1 MSEIVKI
8 ETVDRIAFVKLN
20 RPDKYNSLSLDMFD
34 AVIGAGEKIRDDK
47 SVRAVVLSGE
57 GRGFCAGLDFS
68 SFAAMGAGGSVEDI
82 DLFTKVNNSPANRA
96 QQIAYVWKQVP
107 VPVIAALHGVAYGG
121 GLQIALAA
129 DIRFAAPDARFSVME
144 IKWGLIPDMSGSQT
158 LRDLVGLDVAK
169 ELTFTGRVVEAEE
182 ASCLGLVTRVCEDPM
197 KEATDLAKSIA
208 DKNPDAIVAGK
219 QLLESAW
226 HGDSNAGLEL
236 EEQLQKTL
244 IASPN
249 QLEAITAN
257 FEKRSPNF
265 KDRN

>member
-1 MSEIVKI
+1 MSELVSFEIV
-8 ETVDRIAFVKLN
+8 DHIAFVKLN
-20 RPDKYNSLSLDMFD
+20 RPDKYNSLSLEMFD
-34 AVIGAGEKIRDDK
+34 AVINTGEKIKMEK

-57 GRGFCAGLDFS
+57 GRGFCSGLDFG
-68 SFAAMGAGGSVEDI
+68 SFTAIGAGGSVEDI
-82 DLFTKVNNSPANRA
+82 ELFNKAEGSPANLA

-107 VPVIAALHGVAYGG
+107 VPVIAALHGVSYGG

-129 DIRFAAPDARFSVME
+129 DIRLASPDARFSVME

-169 ELTFTGRVVEAEE
+169 ELTFTGRVVPADEA
-182 ASCLGLVTRVCEDPM
+182 AKLGLVTRIYEDPF
-197 KEATDLAKSIA
+197 KEATEMARSIV

-219 QLLESAW
+219 KLLESAW
-226 HGDSNAGLEL
+226 HGGSEEGLKL

-244 IASPN
+244 IGSPN

-257 FEKRSPNF
+257 FESRAPDF
-265 KDRN
+265 KDRK